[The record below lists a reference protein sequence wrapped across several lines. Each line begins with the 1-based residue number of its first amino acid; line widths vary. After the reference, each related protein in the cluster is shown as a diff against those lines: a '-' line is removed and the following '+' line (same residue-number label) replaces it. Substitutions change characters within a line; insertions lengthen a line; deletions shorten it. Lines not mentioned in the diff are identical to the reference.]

1 MRDKIVSNIVKK
13 EKLREVQLQAL
24 ETLAEAVSNSFGPE
38 GSHTIIAK
46 SDIVNEFTKDG
57 HTIIEEIDMVGIIET
72 TIKHNIAD
80 LTRNTVKTVG
90 DGTTSAVIMA
100 NEVFKKLCEEED
112 SFNATPYQ
120 VMNKFQE
127 VVNDISKEIL
137 ARKKDVTPD
146 DIYRIAYVSTNGN
159 ERVSSDLKDIYEKHG
174 NDVFIDVSIS
184 PDENTYLKTYDGVTL
199 ETGFSD
205 PAYVNSKNNVCSLRN
220 PKIYMFNDP
229 VDTPDLIAL
238 FDKII
243 VNNILLPLQMGQQ
256 CEPTVIMVP
265 KISRDASAYME
276 RMITNLA
283 QYKKEELSSKPPL
296 LIITN
301 IYNYEQY
308 DDVTKMC
315 GCKPIRRYVN
325 PDIQKLDIEKGIAP
339 TIDNVQD
346 FYGTA
351 DLVEADS
358 SKTKFINPQDMF
370 DENEEYSATFNA
382 LVEFLENE
390 IKVAIENK
398 ETTTTIGKLKRR
410 LQTLKANLVE
420 YLVGGISIIDR
431 DNIRALVEDAVLNC
445 RSAAK
450 NGYGYASNVEGLLAS
465 VRVIENCDEEDD
477 ELYFTL
483 ANIIRDAYKEVLATL
498 YRVSH
503 IHEEEIPM
511 IITDIIALEERPY
524 NIKTKKFDDDVIGS
538 INTDIMILSAIS
550 KIILLMFTA
559 NQYLTPKS
567 AFNQY

>member
-1 MRDKIVSNIVKK
+1 MRDKIISNIVKK
-13 EKLREVQLQAL
+13 EVLREVQLQTL
-24 ETLAEAVSNSFGPE
+24 ETLADAVSNSFGPE

-46 SDIVNEFTKDG
+46 SDIVHEFTKDG
-57 HTIIEEIDMVGIIET
+57 HTIIEDIDMVGIIET

-100 NEVFKKLCEEED
+100 NEVFKKLCQNEKTLD
-112 SFNATPYQ
+112 ATPYQ
-120 VMNKFQE
+120 IMTKFQE
-127 VVNDISKEIL
+127 VVDDISKEIL
-137 ARKKDVTPD
+137 SKGKDVLPD
-146 DIYRIAYVSTNGN
+146 DIYRIAHVSTNGN
-159 ERVSSDLKDIYEKHG
+159 HQVSSDLKSIYEEHG

-184 PDENTYLKTYDGVTL
+184 NNENTYLKTYDGVTL

-205 PAYVNSKNNVCSLRN
+205 PAYVNSKNNICSIRN

-229 VDTPDLIAL
+229 VDTPDLITL

-243 VNNILLPLQMGQQ
+243 VTNIILPLQTGIP
-256 CEPTVIMVP
+256 CDPTVILVP

-276 RMITNLA
+276 KMITSLA
-283 QYKKEELSSKPPL
+283 QYRKEELSSKPPL

-301 IYNYEQY
+301 IYNMEQY

-315 GCKPIRRYVN
+315 GCKPIRRYIN
-325 PDIQKLDIEKGIAP
+325 PDIQNLDIQRGLAP
-339 TIDNVQD
+339 TIDNVHE

-358 SKTKFINPQDMF
+358 SKTKFINPDDMI
-370 DENEEYSATFNA
+370 DKETGEYSSTFNA

-398 ETTTTIGKLKRR
+398 ETSTTIGKLKRR

-420 YLVGGISIIDR
+420 YMVGGISLIDR
-431 DNIRALVEDAVLNC
+431 DNLRALVEDAVLNC

-465 VRVIENCDEEDD
+465 FNIHKNCNQDDKLYATLSVI
-477 ELYFTL
+477 
-483 ANIIRDAYKEVLATL
+483 IKDAYIEVLEIL

-503 IHEEEIPM
+503 IGDNKIKEI
-511 IITDIIALEERPY
+511 ISDIILEEKRPY
-524 NIKTKKFDDDVIGS
+524 NIKTKEFDDNIIGS

>member
-1 MRDKIVSNIVKK
+1 MKDKIISNIVKK
-13 EKLREVQLQAL
+13 EKLRGVQLQTL
-24 ETLAEAVSNSFGPE
+24 ETLADAVSNSFGPE

-46 SDIVNEFTKDG
+46 SDIVHEFTKDG

-72 TIKHNIAD
+72 TIKHNIAE

-100 NEVFKKLCEEED
+100 NEVFKKLCEKED
-112 SFNATPYQ
+112 SLDATPYQ

-127 VVNDISKEIL
+127 VVDDISKEIL
-137 ARKKDVTPD
+137 SKKKDVTPE

-159 ERVSSDLKDIYEKHG
+159 EQVSSDLKDIYEKHG

-184 PDENTYLKTYDGVTL
+184 PNENTYLKTYDGVTL

-205 PAYVNSKNNVCSLRN
+205 PAYVNSKNNICSLRD
-220 PKIYMFNDP
+220 PRIYMFNDP
-229 VDTPDLIAL
+229 VDTPDLIGL

-243 VNNILLPLQMGQQ
+243 ISNIIMPLKTGQP
-256 CEPTVIMVP
+256 CIPTVILVP

-276 RMITNLA
+276 QMISGLA

-296 LIITN
+296 LVITN
-301 IYNYEQY
+301 IYNMEQY
-308 DDVTKMC
+308 DDVSKMC
-315 GCKPIRRYVN
+315 GCRAIRRYVN
-325 PDIQKLDIEKGIAP
+325 PDIQKLDIEKGLAP
-339 TIDNVQD
+339 TLDNVTE

-358 SKTKFINPQDMF
+358 SKTKFINPMDMF
-370 DENEEYSATFNA
+370 DEDGEFSATFGS

-390 IKVAIENK
+390 IKVATENK
-398 ETTTTIGKLKRR
+398 ETSTTIGKLKRR

-420 YLVGGISIIDR
+420 YFIGGISIIDR
-431 DNIRALVEDAVLNC
+431 DNVRALVEDAVLNC

-450 NGYGYASNVEGLLAS
+450 NGYGYASNVEGFLA
-465 VRVIENCDEEDD
+465 VIRMITDYDKEDD
-477 ELYFTL
+477 KLYSTL
-483 ANIIRDAYKEVLATL
+483 LMIIRDAYKEVLTTL

-503 IHEEEIPM
+503 IDEEKISL
-511 IITDIIALEERPY
+511 IITDVVCLEKPY

>member
-1 MRDKIVSNIVKK
+1 MKDKIVSNIVKK
-13 EKLREVQLQAL
+13 EKLREVQLQTL
-24 ETLAEAVSNSFGPE
+24 ETLADAVSNSFGPE

-46 SDIVNEFTKDG
+46 SDIVHEFTKDG
-57 HTIIEEIDMVGIIET
+57 HTIIEEIDMVGMIET
-72 TIKHNIAD
+72 TIKHNIAE

-100 NEVFKKLCEEED
+100 NEVFKKLCEQED
-112 SFNATPYQ
+112 SLDATPYQ

-127 VVNDISKEIL
+127 VVDDISKEIL
-137 ARKKDVTPD
+137 SKKKDVTPE

-159 ERVSSDLKDIYEKHG
+159 EQVSSDLRNIYEKHG

-184 PDENTYLKTYDGVTL
+184 PSKDTYLKTYDGVTL
-199 ETGFSD
+199 ETGYSD

-220 PKIYMFNDP
+220 PKIYMFDDP
-229 VDTPDLIAL
+229 VDTPDLIGL

-243 VNNILLPLQMGQQ
+243 ITNIISPLQNGRQ

-265 KISRDASAYME
+265 KISRDASTYME
-276 RMITNLA
+276 KMIASLA
-283 QYKKEELSSKPPL
+283 QYRKEQLSSKPPL

-301 IYNYEQY
+301 IYNMEQY
-308 DDVTKMC
+308 DDVSKMC
-315 GCKPIRRYVN
+315 GCKAIRRYVN
-325 PDIQKLDIEKGIAP
+325 PDIQKLDIEKGLAP
-339 TIDNVQD
+339 TIDNVTE
-346 FYGTA
+346 FYGMA

-358 SKTKFINPQDMF
+358 SKTKFINPVAMF
-370 DENEEYSATFNA
+370 DNNGEYSAMFNS

-390 IKVAIENK
+390 IKVATENN
-398 ETTTTIGKLKRR
+398 ETSTTIGKLKRR

-420 YLVGGISIIDR
+420 YLIGGISIIDR
-431 DNIRALVEDAVLNC
+431 DNVRALVEDAVLNC

-450 NGYGYASNVEGLLAS
+450 NGYGYASNVEGFLA
-465 VRVIENCDEEDD
+465 VIRMITDYDKGED
-477 ELYFTL
+477 ELYSTL
-483 ANIIRDAYKEVLATL
+483 LMIIRDAYKEVLTTL

-503 IHEEEIPM
+503 I
-511 IITDIIALEERPY
+511 DEERIPLIISDVVCFGKPY
-524 NIKTKKFDDDVIGS
+524 NIKTKCFDDDVIGS

-567 AFNQY
+567 SFNQY